1 MAKLDKDPSDKD
13 QDDSLAAAKAR
24 FLAAA
29 HRPSRSPVE
38 TIIGHHPKRSFVAA
52 LLLGVAAGALPEVR
66 KLLVKEAPKLLKR
79 LLS

>member
-1 MAKLDKDPSDKD
+1 MERSPNGKLD

-29 HRPSRSPVE
+29 HKPSRSPVE
-38 TIIGHHPKRSFVAA
+38 SIIGHYPKRSLVAA
-52 LLLGVAAGALPEVR
+52 LVLGVAAGALPEVR
-66 KLLVKEAPKLLKR
+66 KTLWNEAPKILKR